1 MALVNVFHASAVI
14 LSTGPVRQ
22 KTKPRLPSPMAGA
35 QQRGAGGGFELADL
49 AGEDGGP
56 DTEVAGCV
64 AEAGLA
70 GEGEEPADAL
80 LGAWA
85 GEDVPDVSGE
95 RAGAGTSRSRCS
107 DRRSAIRRPARSPAS
122 PEPH

>member
-1 MALVNVFHASAVI
+1 MPGSVPGGGQHVEHRGDVAGELLAVGGQGDRAVWAS
-14 LSTGPVRQ
+14 
-22 KTKPRLPSPMAGA
+22 A

-56 DTEVAGCV
+56 DAEVAGCV

-95 RAGAGTSRSRCS
+95 RAGAAAGGEGVGAAV
-107 DRRSAIRRPARSPAS
+107 DAVPAT
-122 PEPH
+122 PES